1 MLGFILLF
9 IVLSSFGV
17 FCACVLDKNFE
28 EGIPLYFLGVIFF
41 LYLFYI
47 IDLLKIGLFLAL
59 FISFLLYATSA
70 FYLVRKK
77 NVKEALKRLITPGA
91 LCFTLLYLIIWY
103 LTKDS
108 LLYLFDE
115 LRLWGAYPK
124 ALYYTDN
131 IQFGNDTLLYA
142 IKGMDTYLPGIQLFQ
157 YFCMKILGNFQENYL
172 HFSFCLL
179 GAVLFLPLL
188 KNIKWK
194 NFYVI
199 IPYMIFV
206 IFTPMIFYNNG
217 LDWGFYYKSLYVD
230 SILGLAIGYNFYLL
244 TKNPYKNKFNLI
256 NYLLSIALVY
266 LLKENGIIFCLI
278 SIFVSIVTEILYYKN
293 KDYRKIKNYKLIVIP
308 IIFLL
313 FLMFSWS
320 LSLRTYD
327 KAGSVSSVFTPSKM
341 TQLIT
346 KPTDEQKRIIKDDLY
361 TSYTRSMV
369 GSSIIE
375 INKYLT
381 YINIILFYVL
391 TAIVIIILSSK
402 KQRLK
407 YLFPSVGIIG
417 SSFAYWFAL
426 IFLYALKYGD
436 VLCFE
441 RYNNTTLLAIFMF
454 LGLVIIENVLK
465 HDKKFMKLAIVLV
478 SIIVFIPFR
487 SIGDSTLLQGNDYS
501 YDYNKKILNETMKDE
516 KKILSK
522 VKPSKDGVNIFFA
535 TYEDFPIMHHRLYN
549 LLIDNNIKIKNY
561 FGSVNNY
568 QDKEEFVK
576 YLLKENY
583 DYVFVYNYDDKMKT
597 FLESAFDTTIKEE
610 TLYEII
616 GENKIIL
623 KEL

>member
-9 IVLSSFGV
+9 IILSSFGV

-47 IDLLKIGLFLAL
+47 IDLLKIGLFLVL

-91 LCFTLLYLIIWY
+91 LCFSLLYLIIWY

-124 ALYYTDN
+124 ALYYTDSLQFEKN
-131 IQFGNDTLLYA
+131 ILYD
-142 IKGMDTYLPGIQLFQ
+142 GMKTYLPGMPLFQ
-157 YFCMKILGNFQENYL
+157 YFCMKILGVFQENYL

-179 GAVLFLPLL
+179 GTVLFLPLL

-199 IPYMIFV
+199 IPYIILV

-217 LDWGFYYKSLYVD
+217 LDYGYYYKSLYID
-230 SILGLAIGYNFYLL
+230 SILGLAVGYNFYLL

-278 SIFVSIVTEILYYKN
+278 SIFFSIVIELLHYKN
-293 KDYRKIKNYKLIVIP
+293 KNYRKIKNYKLMIIP
-308 IIFLL
+308 VIFLL
-313 FLMFSWS
+313 FLMFSWKLT
-320 LSLRTYD
+320 LSSYNKTSD
-327 KAGSVSSVFTPSKM
+327 VTSEFTPSKM
-341 TQLIT
+341 THLIIN
-346 KPTDEQKRIIKDDLY
+346 PTNKQKNIIKDDLKI
-361 TSYTRSMV
+361 TNTNSMI

-375 INKYLT
+375 FNKYLT
-381 YINIILFYVL
+381 YKNIMVFYIL
-391 TAIVIIILSSK
+391 TAILIIILSSK
-402 KQRLK
+402 KQRSK
-407 YLFPSVGIIG
+407 YLFSCVAIIG
-417 SSFAYWFAL
+417 SSIAYWLAL
-426 IFLYALKYGD
+426 LFLYALKYGN

-454 LGLVIIENVLK
+454 FSLIIIENVLK
-465 HDKKFMKLAIVLV
+465 HDKKFMRLAIVLV
-478 SIIVFIPFR
+478 SIIILIPFR
-487 SIGDSTLLQGNDYS
+487 SIGDTTITATF
-501 YDYNKKILNETMKDE
+501 DYNKDETNGMFYEAMENEQKIIE
-516 KKILSK
+516 KI
-522 VKPSKDGVNIFFA
+522 KPSKNIINIYFA
-535 TYEDFPIMHHRLYN
+535 SYEEFPIMHHRLYN
-549 LLIDNNIKIKNY
+549 LLLDNKIKIKNL
-561 FGSVNNY
+561 FGSITNSPN
-568 QDKEEFVK
+568 KEAFVK

-583 DYVFVYNYDDKMKT
+583 DYVFVYNYDDEMQT
-597 FLESAFDTTIKEE
+597 FLEGIFDTTIKEE
-610 TLYEII
+610 TLY
-616 GENKIIL
+616 KIVNDDKIML